1 MWTLCVMNDSKL
13 NSQLCATLYSEATR
27 HKDQILY
34 IRHMECGVCVGGGG
48 GGGITA
54 TMFYTME
61 TCCLTV
67 CVQLCLLHLV
77 LGIRLTALLKEFLYL
92 RQISILGCS

>member
-1 MWTLCVMNDSKL
+1 MCTLCVMNDREL
-13 NSQLCATLYSEATR
+13 NSQLCATLYSEAIR
-27 HKDQILY
+27 HQDQILY
-34 IRHMECGVCVGGGG
+34 MECGVCVCGGGG
-48 GGGITA
+48 GGQITA